1 MNRLTLPPLS
11 HSQPSSDPWKPPDW
25 IRTAGE
31 IDGVEFHFDFYA
43 VHLDDDDVQHAATPE
58 LDERFRLFRRAC
70 GASGPFDT
78 VVMED
83 TPYVLFI
90 TPTCWP

>member
-1 MNRLTLPPLS
+1 MYRFTLRPLY
-11 HSQPSSDPWKPPDW
+11 HFQDASDPRRPPDW
-25 IRTAGE
+25 LRTTGA
-31 IDGVEFHFDFYA
+31 IDGVEFNFDFYA

-58 LDERFRLFRRAC
+58 LDEPFQSFRLAC
-70 GASGPFDT
+70 GAREPFGT
-78 VVMED
+78 IVMED